1 MTDFAGGGERSQI
14 LARATEEAL
23 AVRGT
28 VMLEA
33 ADEARRWCA
42 VCASVQG
49 DLEVRV
55 AEPPRG
61 WRRWKAAP
69 GEAWLARNEF
79 THRIDAWT
87 RSLRPG
93 VSARECAAVL
103 DDALSRALGLAPAT
117 TLRRSLVVPGVL
129 PGTAAAP
136 GEAAYPEH
144 LASALRGL
152 VAAGDGSVHV
162 ESGRPARP
170 LAWVW
175 LVDGMLIVEIEARDV
190 PGTEVEV
197 GRFPPSPDGAADAAS
212 ALSERLERDFA
223 CAQPVPLFI
232 GCLATAP
239 ER

>member
-1 MTDFAGGGERSQI
+1 MTDFGDGGERSQI
-14 LARATEEAL
+14 LARAAEEAL

-33 ADEARRWCA
+33 ANEARRWCA

-55 AEPPRG
+55 AE
-61 WRRWKAAP
+61 
-69 GEAWLARNEF
+69 
-79 THRIDAWT
+79 
-87 RSLRPG
+87 
-93 VSARECAAVL
+93 V
-103 DDALSRALGLAPAT
+103 APAT
-117 TLRRSLVVPGVL
+117 TLRRSLVVPGAL
-129 PGTAAAP
+129 PGTAAPP

-144 LASALRGL
+144 LAAALRGL

-162 ESGRPARP
+162 ECGRPARP

-175 LVDGMLIVEIEARDV
+175 LADGVLIVEIEARDV
-190 PGTEVEV
+190 PATDVEL
-197 GRFPPSPDGAADAAS
+197 GRFPPSPDGAADAAT

-232 GCLATAP
+232 GCLAAAP